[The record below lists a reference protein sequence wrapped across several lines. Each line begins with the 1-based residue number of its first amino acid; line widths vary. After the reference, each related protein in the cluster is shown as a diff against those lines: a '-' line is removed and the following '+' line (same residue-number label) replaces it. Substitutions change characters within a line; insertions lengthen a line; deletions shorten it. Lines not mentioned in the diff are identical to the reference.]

1 MKVEKKTTIAALTTD
16 GAEISA
22 GDTVIFNSSGKCHV
36 GVFLGFGK
44 KGSLRFS
51 GKIPGTGIAFNVLP
65 KSIDAIYMADVQ
77 VDTGFNGM
85 NPPEEREDR

>member
-36 GVFLGFGK
+36 GVFLGF
-44 KGSLRFS
+44 
-51 GKIPGTGIAFNVLP
+51 
-65 KSIDAIYMADVQ
+65 
-77 VDTGFNGM
+77 
-85 NPPEEREDR
+85 